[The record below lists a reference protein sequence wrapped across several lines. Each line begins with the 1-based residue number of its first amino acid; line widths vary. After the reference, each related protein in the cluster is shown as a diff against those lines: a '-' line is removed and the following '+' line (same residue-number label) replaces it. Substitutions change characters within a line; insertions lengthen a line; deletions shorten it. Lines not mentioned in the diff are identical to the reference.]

1 MTSEA
6 KWPFGRHDRDPEHS
20 EQDRAVER
28 EHKRLA
34 AETFHRQHLR
44 HDRFLVGGRAHARKR
59 GLS

>member
-1 MTSEA
+1 MTPEA
-6 KWPFGRHDRDPEHS
+6 KWPFDRSGNGSDHGEHDRE
-20 EQDRAVER
+20 VEK

-34 AETFHRQHLR
+34 AENFHKQHLR